1 MLPLPSSAEAAVPAI
16 AARHSLAITTVKPY
30 RMTEADT
37 PSGLIVGY
45 GAPARNSFTGALNAL
60 LAVLGE
66 L

>member
-1 MLPLPSSAEAAVPAI
+1 
-16 AARHSLAITTVKPY
+16 
-30 RMTEADT
+30 MTEADT

-60 LAVLGE
+60 LGVLRE